1 VLVAPPGRTEATRH
15 DVTARACVIL
25 GFVAD
30 TEQVRLQAPMCPN
43 CGAPLELL
51 GDGTCRWCH
60 VPVERQRPIPAPAPP
75 LVSGGGADFAP
86 WTADNVDLGNY
97 RSYSEPFATL
107 FGWVDTLRQPPVP
120 TGLGAGGTMYEFVRL
135 ISKIREH
142 IGRISGVAWD
152 DHSIPRA
159 ARDELEPLLGALLD
173 VVQAMAVTA
182 VRDQELHDAARAAVV
197 AIRQPLGRKYQ
208 ADPKRRGKA
217 FDQFPALA
225 AWVTA
230 AMSSSS

>member
-1 VLVAPPGRTEATRH
+1 VPPRGVSVAT
-15 DVTARACVIL
+15 CVIL
-25 GFVAD
+25 GLVTD
-30 TEQVRLQAPMCPN
+30 VEQVRLEAPTCPN

-60 VPVERQRPIPAPAPP
+60 APIERERPIPTTVLP
-75 LVSGGGADFAP
+75 LASTGGTDFAP
-86 WTADNVDLGNY
+86 WTTDNVDLGKY

-142 IGRISGVAWD
+142 IGRIAGVAWD
-152 DHSIPRA
+152 DHTIPRA

-173 VVQAMAVTA
+173 LVDAMAVNA
-182 VRDQELHDAARAAVV
+182 VREQGLRATARAAVV
-197 AIRQPLGRKYQ
+197 ATRQALGRKYQ

-217 FDQFPALA
+217 FAPFPELA

-230 AMSSSS
+230 ALSSSS

>member
-1 VLVAPPGRTEATRH
+1 MTSEGVETVANYPYH
-15 DVTARACVIL
+15 VTVRAPVIL
-25 GFVAD
+25 GVVAD
-30 TEQVRLQAPMCPN
+30 TERDQLETPTCPN

-60 VPVERQRPIPAPAPP
+60 APVERQRPTPAAAPQ
-75 LVSGGGADFAP
+75 LVSTGGSDFAP
-86 WTADNVDLGNY
+86 WTADNVDLGKY

-120 TGLGAGGTMYEFVRL
+120 TGLGGGETLYEFVRL
-135 ISKIREH
+135 ISLIKQH

-152 DHSIPRA
+152 DHTIPRA
-159 ARDELEPLLGALLD
+159 VRDELEPLLGALLD
-173 VVQAMAVTA
+173 VVQAMAATA
-182 VRDQELHDAARAAVV
+182 VRDQGLRDDARAGVA

-208 ADPKRRGKA
+208 ANPKRRDKA
-217 FDQFPALA
+217 FDTFPQLA

-230 AMSSSS
+230 AMSSS